1 MKKAKR
7 FAALALSTLMA
18 AGLFAGC
25 GAPASGSAP
34 ASGTGAVS
42 SSQQESALVEV
53 SVAIWGADDGLADPN
68 DPILKRIEEETGV
81 RLVPQNVTWDDSSQK
96 IQLWA
101 TNGQLPD
108 IFAGDFVAQSFYGNW
123 IEQGVIRALPEDLSA
138 YPNLAEHM
146 QMERAQAAARDG
158 KLYMIPRT
166 TYGDITYSV
175 LDRNVVYRW
184 DLAQA
189 AGITKEPETY
199 EEFCDMIKAIIEAD
213 PEGKNISGMTQ
224 ALPELI
230 GGFVYP
236 YAGIIDKKWVADE
249 EGRFVPSYFA
259 DRDALVSAMR
269 FARDMYTDGV
279 IEKDIALAKLE
290 TSKEKYLQG
299 QSAAMVF
306 AWSGPAGLESQIGK
320 DYDALYGE
328 GSFLEDNRIAKL
340 YPSEDGNSYYFVD
353 TEAWSES
360 YISAQVDDEKMAAI
374 CRLFDFLYSEEGQRL
389 VYCGIEGEDYDVVD
403 GEVVMKDGVD
413 LMEKYTFKNVNSNIA
428 DLAMWNPEYWDSE
441 YPSTISEEYRALNTA
456 RHEDAVQNGT
466 LPAYYDSVL
475 FLSTPLKDAF
485 VYNTNDDL
493 LQVMMGSDP
502 VEKMVDDLLANY
514 ETKGLSDMLAE
525 VNAKAAEL
533 GIKAESKNKTHRRH
547 GTGRASHGSA
557 RAY

>member
-7 FAALALSTLMA
+7 LAALALSILMT
-18 AGLFAGC
+18 AGLLAGC
-25 GAPASGSAP
+25 GAPAETGDSGGTPDTPAAP
-34 ASGTGAVS
+34 GTPVS
-42 SSQQESALVEV
+42 TEQAQAPIEV

-68 DPILKRIEEETGV
+68 DPILKKIEEETGV
-81 RLVPQNVTWDDSSQK
+81 RLVAQNITWDDADQK

-108 IFAGDFVAQSFYGNW
+108 IFAGDFVTRSFYGNW
-123 IEQGVIRALPEDLSA
+123 SDQGVIRALPSDLSA

-189 AGITKEPETY
+189 AGVTKEPETY
-199 EEFCDMIKAIIEAD
+199 EEFCEMIKAIIKAD

-224 ALPELI
+224 ALPDLI

-236 YAGIIDKKWVADE
+236 YAGILDKKWVADE
-249 EGRFVPSYFA
+249 AGQFVPSYFA
-259 DRDALVSAMR
+259 DRDALVSAMQ
-269 FARDMYTDGV
+269 FGRDMYTDGV

-306 AWSGPAGLESQIGK
+306 AWSGPAGLESQLGK

-328 GSFLEDNRIAKL
+328 GSFLKNNRIAKL
-340 YPSEDGNSYYFVD
+340 YPSKDGNRYYFVD
-353 TEAWSES
+353 TEAWSET

-389 VYCGIEGEDYDVVD
+389 VYCGFEGEDYDLVD
-403 GEVVMKDGVD
+403 GKVVMKDGVD
-413 LMEKYTFKNVNSNIA
+413 LKKKYTFKNVNSNIA
-428 DLAMWNPEYWDSE
+428 DLAMWNPEYWDSN
-441 YPSTISEEYRALNTA
+441 YPSTISAEYRALNAA
-456 RHEDAVQNGT
+456 RHEDALQNGT
-466 LPAYYDSVL
+466 LPVYYDSVL

-485 VYNTNDDL
+485 VYNANDDL
-493 LQVMMGSDP
+493 MQIMMGNDP
-502 VEKMVDDLLANY
+502 VEEMVDKLLKNY

-533 GIKAESKNKTHRRH
+533 GITAE
-547 GTGRASHGSA
+547 
-557 RAY
+557 

>member
-1 MKKAKR
+1 MQLWLPGCWPAVAEQLP
-7 FAALALSTLMA
+7 AAFPPAEP
-18 AGLFAGC
+18 
-25 GAPASGSAP
+25 GADASE
-34 ASGTGAVS
+34 
-42 SSQQESALVEV
+42 QQGNELVEV
-53 SVAIWGADDGLADPN
+53 SIAIWGAEDGLADPD
-68 DPILKRIEEETGV
+68 DPILEKLEEETGV
-81 RLVPQNVTWDDSSQK
+81 RLIPQNVTWDDAEQK

-108 IFAGDFVAQSFYGNW
+108 IFAGDFVTKSFYGNW
-123 IEQGVIRALPEDLSA
+123 IEQGVIRALPDDLSA

-146 QMERAQAAARDG
+146 QMERAPGSRRDG

-189 AGITKEPETY
+189 AGVTKEPETY

-213 PEGKNISGMTQ
+213 PEGKSVSGMTQ

-249 EGRFVPSYFA
+249 GGQFVPSYFA
-259 DRDALVSAMR
+259 DRDALVSAMQ

-306 AWSGPAGLESQIGK
+306 AWSGPAGLEVNLAN

-328 GSFLEDNRIAKL
+328 GSFLEDNRVAKL
-340 YPSEDGNSYYFVD
+340 YPSEDGNKYYFVD

-360 YISAQVDDEKMAAI
+360 YISANVDDEKMAAI
-374 CRLFDFLYSEEGQRL
+374 CKLFDYLYSEEGQRL
-389 VYCGIEGEDYDVVD
+389 VYCGIEGEDYDIVD
-403 GEVVMKDGVD
+403 GEVVHARWRQSDGEVHLQECEQQHCRPGHVEPGILGRDIPLYD
-413 LMEKYTFKNVNSNIA
+413 L
-428 DLAMWNPEYWDSE
+428 
-441 YPSTISEEYRALNTA
+441 
-456 RHEDAVQNGT
+456 
-466 LPAYYDSVL
+466 
-475 FLSTPLKDAF
+475 
-485 VYNTNDDL
+485 
-493 LQVMMGSDP
+493 
-502 VEKMVDDLLANY
+502 
-514 ETKGLSDMLAE
+514 
-525 VNAKAAEL
+525 
-533 GIKAESKNKTHRRH
+533 
-547 GTGRASHGSA
+547 
-557 RAY
+557 

>member
-7 FAALALSTLMA
+7 IVALALSAVMA
-18 AGLFAGC
+18 AGLLAGC
-25 GAPASGSAP
+25 GGTAPSSIS
-34 ASGTGAVS
+34 ASGTGADAS
-42 SSQQESALVEV
+42 EQQGNELVEV
-53 SVAIWGADDGLADPN
+53 SIAIWGAEDGLADPD
-68 DPILKRIEEETGV
+68 DPILKKLEEETGV
-81 RLVPQNVTWDDSSQK
+81 RLIPQNVTWDDAEQK

-108 IFAGDFVAQSFYGNW
+108 IFAGDFVAKSFYGNW
-123 IEQGVIRALPEDLSA
+123 IEQGVIRALPDDLSA

-189 AGITKEPETY
+189 AGVTKEPETY

-213 PEGKNISGMTQ
+213 PEGKSVSGMTQ

-249 EGRFVPSYFA
+249 GGQFVPSYFA
-259 DRDALVSAMR
+259 DRDALVSAMQ

-306 AWSGPAGLESQIGK
+306 AWSGPAGLEVNLAN

-328 GSFLEDNRIAKL
+328 GSFLEDNRVAKL
-340 YPSEDGNSYYFVD
+340 YPSEDGNKYYFVD

-360 YISAQVDDEKMAAI
+360 YISANVDDEKMAAI
-374 CRLFDFLYSEEGQRL
+374 CKLFDYLYSEEGQRL
-389 VYCGIEGEDYDVVD
+389 VYCGIEGEDYDIVD
-403 GEVVMKDGVD
+403 GEVVMRDGVN
-413 LMEKYTFKNVNSNIA
+413 LTEKYTFKNVNSNIA
-428 DLAMWNPEYWDSE
+428 DLAMWNPEYWDETS
-441 YPSTISEEYRALNTA
+441 PSTISDEYRALNTA

-466 LPAYYDSVL
+466 LPTYYDSVL

-493 LQVMMGSDP
+493 LQIMMGTDP
-502 VEKMVDDLLANY
+502 VDEMVDDLLANY
-514 ETKGLSDMLAE
+514 ETKGLSDMLEE
-525 VNAKAAEL
+525 VNAAAAEL
-533 GIKAESKNKTHRRH
+533 GITA
-547 GTGRASHGSA
+547 G
-557 RAY
+557 

>member
-1 MKKAKR
+1 MNPRYVVHHEDTVDSELHLLLFSILLDAVPPFGTAEAWAEVTAQAVRPDAPDSYAVRWLRLRSAIQQGNKEALLAWSEHGKGPMETVAKTLAGILELSAEDPADLDPKALIRREKKLDK
-7 FAALALSTLMA
+7 LARA
-18 AGLFAGC
+18 
-25 GAPASGSAP
+25 
-34 ASGTGAVS
+34 
-42 SSQQESALVEV
+42 
-53 SVAIWGADDGLADPN
+53 
-68 DPILKRIEEETGV
+68 
-81 RLVPQNVTWDDSSQK
+81 RLVRASAAFPATAFEALWYAAIAMKEALECACLQLGLPEAPRGVNHRLPSDNAHAYHQK
-96 IQLWA
+96 AFSTVRRLTFPIK
-101 TNGQLPD
+101 T
-108 IFAGDFVAQSFYGNW
+108 
-123 IEQGVIRALPEDLSA
+123 IRALPEDLSA

-259 DRDALVSAMR
+259 DRDALVSAMQ

-413 LMEKYTFKNVNSNIA
+413 LMEKYTFK
-428 DLAMWNPEYWDSE
+428 M
-441 YPSTISEEYRALNTA
+441 
-456 RHEDAVQNGT
+456 
-466 LPAYYDSVL
+466 
-475 FLSTPLKDAF
+475 
-485 VYNTNDDL
+485 
-493 LQVMMGSDP
+493 
-502 VEKMVDDLLANY
+502 
-514 ETKGLSDMLAE
+514 
-525 VNAKAAEL
+525 
-533 GIKAESKNKTHRRH
+533 
-547 GTGRASHGSA
+547 
-557 RAY
+557 